1 MSSCGGCAAEVQLE
15 DTFCPRCGAPV
26 IDPLIGTVVGER
38 YRIVSRIGIGGMGA
52 VYRVEHTMM
61 RRDLAIK
68 VLLPELGGKEEF
80 SRRFERE
87 AESASRLTH
96 PNIISVTDF
105 GHTPEGSLFLVMEFL
120 AGQSLSE
127 AIAAGSMPTARALSI
142 IRQILRGLEHAHA
155 AGVVHRDLKPE
166 NIMLVERDGQPDVV
180 KILDFGI
187 AKVTQPQSGGEALT
201 QAGVIFGTPEYLSPE
216 QALGEAVDARADI
229 YAAGVILYEMLA
241 GRRPFENE
249 DKVKIISMHLSHAPP
264 RLRDANPSVDVPL
277 PLEQAIMQSMEKSR
291 EHRFATATAFLQ
303 ALDDAEGPLEEASGG
318 FPLAAPGGEVG
329 AASVLG
335 RLTGARAGR
344 LVAAV
349 AGLALLVGGVAFIKR
364 HGGHAAALVASPP
377 KPAPAP
383 PDMADRYKKVEGWL
397 EDGNLAS
404 ARRALEQALED
415 RPKDGRVRYM
425 LGRVAYA
432 DDKHQ
437 EALVHYRE
445 AITLD
450 AGFRGDPVLISHV
463 DTMLGEAR
471 QADDALDLVIDKIGA
486 PAADLLEKVANDG
499 TDLTR
504 RQRAAAALDEIG
516 EGKRVDQVSL
526 AILELKK
533 AGSCEE
539 KKVVVAKLKDLGDV
553 RALPALRA
561 LGGRRLGPLRFGGAD
576 TRCMKTELAEAIA
589 KLDDKEGGPPPT
601 TAKKRRG
608 HGR

>member
-1 MSSCGGCAAEVQLE
+1 
-15 DTFCPRCGAPV
+15 
-26 IDPLIGTVVGER
+26 
-38 YRIVSRIGIGGMGA
+38 
-52 VYRVEHTMM
+52 
-61 RRDLAIK
+61 
-68 VLLPELGGKEEF
+68 
-80 SRRFERE
+80 
-87 AESASRLTH
+87 
-96 PNIISVTDF
+96 
-105 GHTPEGSLFLVMEFL
+105 
-120 AGQSLSE
+120 
-127 AIAAGSMPTARALSI
+127 
-142 IRQILRGLEHAHA
+142 
-155 AGVVHRDLKPE
+155 
-166 NIMLVERDGQPDVV
+166 
-180 KILDFGI
+180 
-187 AKVTQPQSGGEALT
+187 
-201 QAGVIFGTPEYLSPE
+201 
-216 QALGEAVDARADI
+216 
-229 YAAGVILYEMLA
+229 
-241 GRRPFENE
+241 
-249 DKVKIISMHLSHAPP
+249 
-264 RLRDANPSVDVPL
+264 
-277 PLEQAIMQSMEKSR
+277 MQSMEKSR

-318 FPLAAPGGEVG
+318 FQSAAVG
-329 AASVLG
+329 AGDVDAGSALG
-335 RLTGARAGR
+335 RLAGARAGR

-349 AGLALLVGGVAFIKR
+349 AGLALLVGGVAVIKR

-377 KPAPAP
+377 RPAPAP

-437 EALVHYRE
+437 EALAHYRE

-589 KLDDKEGGPPPT
+589 KLDDKEGGTPPPT
-601 TAKKRRG
+601 KRTRRG
-608 HGR
+608 HAR